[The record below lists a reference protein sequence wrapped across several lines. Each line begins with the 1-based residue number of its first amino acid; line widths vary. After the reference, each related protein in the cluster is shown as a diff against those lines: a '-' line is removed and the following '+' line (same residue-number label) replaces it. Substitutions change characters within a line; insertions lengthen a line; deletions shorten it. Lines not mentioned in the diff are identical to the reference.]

1 MRRLYLLR
9 HGQTEYNA
17 SRRMQGQLD
26 TKLSEFGIEQAYNAA
41 RYLSQK
47 NICAILSSDL
57 SRAHNTAL
65 EVSRLIDVPVV
76 TDPRL
81 RETNLGQWQ
90 GQRHKDVDAKY
101 PGARARWR
109 HDVTWAPPGGETRL
123 EVAARAREVV
133 DELMRDLPEWEDR
146 AVLIV
151 AHGGTI
157 SALTASLLGLTKNE
171 DYIMF
176 SGLKNTCW
184 ARLTARPRYYDG
196 SLDAD
201 GEGDPVVAD
210 ARFDETNIHDPQWYL
225 DGWNMGVALGLELDR

>member
-26 TKLSEFGIEQAYNAA
+26 TQLSQFGIEQAHNAA
-41 RYLSQK
+41 RYLAHK
-47 NICAILSSDL
+47 NICAIVSSDL
-57 SRAHNTAL
+57 SRAHDTAL
-65 EVSRLIDVPVV
+65 VVSQLIDVPVR

-90 GQRHKDVDAKY
+90 GQRREEVDASF

-109 HDVTWAPPGGETRL
+109 HDPTWAPPGGETRL

-133 DELMRDLPEWEDR
+133 DELMRDLPEWEER
-146 AVLIV
+146 AVLVV

-157 SALTASLLGLTKNE
+157 SALTASLLGFDSDDGYVML
-171 DYIMF
+171 

-184 ARLTARPRYYDG
+184 GRLTARPRYNAG

-201 GEGDPVVAD
+201 GDPAVLD
-210 ARFDETNIHDPQWYL
+210 ARFDETTINDAQWYL